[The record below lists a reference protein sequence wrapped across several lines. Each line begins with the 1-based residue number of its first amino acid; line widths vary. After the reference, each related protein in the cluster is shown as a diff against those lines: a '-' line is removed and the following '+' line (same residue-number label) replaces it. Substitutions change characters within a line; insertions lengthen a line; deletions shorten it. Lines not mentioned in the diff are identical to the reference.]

1 MNPQSLPF
9 MKTTLTLNSWVK
21 CPKPNPQAKLRLF
34 CFPYAGGW
42 SLSFRTWSDNLPT
55 TIEVCPIELPGR
67 GTRSS
72 EAPLTQLKPLIERL
86 AQALLPQLDRPFAFF
101 GHSMGGLVCFEL
113 ARFLRQN
120 YGLIP
125 SHLFVS
131 GRGAP
136 QLPRQEPPIH
146 GLPEPEFIEE
156 LRRLNGT
163 PEAVWAH
170 PELRE
175 LLLPA
180 LRADFAILETYVYT
194 PAPPFDWPITA
205 FGGLQDLEVSCEEL
219 EAWRVQTSA
228 SFSLRMIPGDHFFL
242 HSGKT
247 FLFQLL
253 SQELQNYVVR

>member
-1 MNPQSLPF
+1 
-9 MKTTLTLNSWVK
+9 MKTTLTRNSWVK
-21 CPKPNPQAKLRLF
+21 CPKPNPKAQLRLF

-42 SLSFRTWSDNLPT
+42 SLSFRTWPDNLPT
-55 TIEVCPIELPGR
+55 TVEVCPIELPGR
-67 GTRSS
+67 GTRLS
-72 EAPLTQLKPLIERL
+72 EAPLTRLEPLIEKL
-86 AQALLPQLDRPFAFF
+86 TQALLPYLDRPFAFF
-101 GHSMGGLVCFEL
+101 GHSMGGLVCFQL

-136 QLPRQEPPIH
+136 HFPRQEPPIH
-146 GLPEPEFIEE
+146 GLPEPDFLEE

-163 PEAVWAH
+163 PEAVLAH
-170 PELRE
+170 LELRS

-194 PAPPFDWPITA
+194 PAPPLDCPITA
-205 FGGLQDLEVSCEEL
+205 FGGLQDLEVTCEKL

-228 SFSLRMIPGDHFFL
+228 SFSLQMIPGDHFFL
-242 HSGKT
+242 HSAET
-247 FLFQLL
+247 FLCQLL